1 MAADAPVVRFSA
13 SKVAL
18 VTGLHEFGDP
28 AEELLACI
36 YQDRDE
42 LLACDAARLQLRLVS
57 KADELEAL
65 VCKSGSAAAPQLRA
79 ALRWSSDRATPARV
93 GAAQRLLAGVDQRLA
108 EAQAAKTL
116 GRDEAIETRRLLAEK
131 IHTSVGIRNERL
143 ALQAYER
150 QTGSTVR
157 LTNEQFYFLT
167 FPSPPPAADGAV
179 IDYRLLDG
187 QSRRTVAPAR
197 RSRRTREATAAVDV
211 DEAQES
217 GGFFSICGMVDG
229 VADLLTISAD
239 DEWTLTPVV
248 VEVKNRVRSFR
259 SPPPLYD
266 QVQLAVY
273 MKMLGLEQGDL
284 VQCLYGASTQPAIQ
298 VSRVALDAA
307 PLRDFLSPA
316 ASLSEGQS
324 QTEDKDLWTAVIVP
338 RLYAFTAAVQ
348 KLREEELLRLSFLNG
363 SEEER
368 HVMLRAE
375 CEFL

>member
-28 AEELLACI
+28 AEEMLACV
-36 YQDRDE
+36 YQDRDA
-42 LLACDAARLQLRLVS
+42 LLARDAARLQLRLVS
-57 KADELEAL
+57 RADELEAL

-79 ALRWSSDRATPARV
+79 ALRWANERATPARV
-93 GAAQRLLAGVDQRLA
+93 GAAQRLLAGVDRRLA

-131 IHTSVGIRNERL
+131 IHTS
-143 ALQAYER
+143 
-150 QTGSTVR
+150 
-157 LTNEQFYFLT
+157 QFYFLT
-167 FPSPPPAADGAV
+167 FPSSPPAADGAV
-179 IDYRLLDG
+179 VDYRLLDG
-187 QSRRTVAPAR
+187 QSRRTVAPAKR
-197 RSRRTREATAAVDV
+197 GKRTQEPTAAVDV
-211 DEAQES
+211 DEARES

-273 MKMLGLEQGDL
+273 MKMLGLEQGHL
-284 VQCLYGASTQPAIQ
+284 VQCLYGANTQPSIQ

-316 ASLSEGQS
+316 APLSEGQS
-324 QTEDKDLWTAVIVP
+324 QTEDRDLWTAVIVP

-348 KLREEELLRLSFLNG
+348 KLREDELLRLAFLNG

-368 HVMLRAE
+368 RVMLRAE